1 MPSIILSGLSW
12 SKPDG
17 EEVFSNLDLAIS
29 PERVGLVGRNGV
41 GKTTLLNIIA
51 GLARPSAGTVTVDG
65 RTALAR
71 QLVQADEQETIA
83 DLFGVTEAISVLRR
97 AESGEASLEELAD
110 ADWTVEERIVI
121 ALARLGLDARP
132 DTLLTQLSGGQRTR
146 ATLAAVTFRE
156 SDFLLLDEPTN
167 NLDDDG
173 RQAVV
178 DFLASWR
185 GGAIIVSHDRELLE
199 QTDAIV
205 ELTSLGAKR
214 YGGNWSGYQ
223 AIKAVELE
231 AAQQDLAHA
240 QKSVGEGDRKAQSL
254 IERQDR
260 RDAAG
265 AKKGAR
271 GDMPR
276 ISLGKRMSNAEA
288 TKARSG
294 QIAERQRTDALAL
307 LAAATARIEVMQP
320 FIVHLPP
327 TGLPSGRQVLEL
339 DRVTAGYDLDHP
351 VLWDLSFL
359 LVGPQRIAVVG
370 RNGAG
375 KSTLLKLVTGEL
387 RPFKGTVSVVVPFA
401 MLDQSVGILERGETI
416 LNNFKRLNPGATE
429 NACRATLANFR
440 FRADAALQYV
450 GALSGGQ
457 ALRAGLACVLGGANP
472 PSLLVLDEPTNHLDI
487 EFIEA
492 VEAGLR
498 AYDGALLVVSHDKTF
513 LANININQRLELNL
527 SVQG

>member
-1 MPSIILSGLSW
+1 MPLRAKVDRAQSRSRSSIVSACFFVGRPPARLIVLLMVPLSAVGGYPVPVPLSSASILDNSTVSCRFHSRNRFFFAMPSIILSGLSW

-156 SDFLLLDEPTN
+156 SHFLLLDEPTN
-167 NLDDDG
+167 NLDHDG

-199 QTDAIV
+199 QMDAIV
-205 ELTSLGAKR
+205 ELTSLGAHR

-240 QKSVGEGDRKAQSL
+240 QKSAAEVDRKAQSYRTK
-254 IERQDR
+254 RQARRGRCQKRSEGRYAAHFAWQKNEQSGSHQSKEWTDR
-260 RDAAG
+260 
-265 AKKGAR
+265 
-271 GDMPR
+271 
-276 ISLGKRMSNAEA
+276 
-288 TKARSG
+288 
-294 QIAERQRTDALAL
+294 
-307 LAAATARIEVMQP
+307 
-320 FIVHLPP
+320 
-327 TGLPSGRQVLEL
+327 
-339 DRVTAGYDLDHP
+339 
-351 VLWDLSFL
+351 
-359 LVGPQRIAVVG
+359 
-370 RNGAG
+370 
-375 KSTLLKLVTGEL
+375 
-387 RPFKGTVSVVVPFA
+387 
-401 MLDQSVGILERGETI
+401 
-416 LNNFKRLNPGATE
+416 
-429 NACRATLANFR
+429 
-440 FRADAALQYV
+440 
-450 GALSGGQ
+450 
-457 ALRAGLACVLGGANP
+457 
-472 PSLLVLDEPTNHLDI
+472 
-487 EFIEA
+487 
-492 VEAGLR
+492 
-498 AYDGALLVVSHDKTF
+498 
-513 LANININQRLELNL
+513 
-527 SVQG
+527 